1 MTELTEIWKEVN
13 PQNNLVMQRG
23 GNSMG
28 LSHLMN
34 DLKDP
39 EFQKRLSSMKT
50 RQQEYIMTLLRRRG
64 QLIKLPGGGSIIIT
78 GPNLTS
84 FTIPLSL
91 KKKPVDYWTEAE
103 QIWLNMY
110 VFISINDKIDTR
122 VLLLF
127 YISTGNPIRS
137 PFCSWKKRAKTHCV
151 A

>member
-1 MTELTEIWKEVN
+1 MTELTEIWKQVN
-13 PQNNLVMQRG
+13 PQNNQLMQSG
-23 GNSMG
+23 GNGMD

-39 EFQKRLSSMKT
+39 EFQKRLTSMKT

-64 QLIKLPGGGSIIIT
+64 QLITLPDGGSIIIT

-103 QIWLNMY
+103 RIWLNM
-110 VFISINDKIDTR
+110 
-122 VLLLF
+122 
-127 YISTGNPIRS
+127 
-137 PFCSWKKRAKTHCV
+137 
-151 A
+151 

>member
-1 MTELTEIWKEVN
+1 MTELTEIWKQVN
-13 PQNNLVMQRG
+13 PRNNQLMQSG
-23 GNSMG
+23 GNGMD

-39 EFQKRLSSMKT
+39 EFQKRLTSMKT

-64 QLIKLPGGGSIIIT
+64 QLITLPDGGSIIIT

-103 QIWLNMY
+103 RIWLNM
-110 VFISINDKIDTR
+110 
-122 VLLLF
+122 
-127 YISTGNPIRS
+127 
-137 PFCSWKKRAKTHCV
+137 
-151 A
+151 

>member
-13 PQNNLVMQRG
+13 PQNNLVMQPR

-39 EFQKRLSSMKT
+39 EFQKRLTSMKT

-110 VFISINDKIDTR
+110 VFI
-122 VLLLF
+122 L
-127 YISTGNPIRS
+127 
-137 PFCSWKKRAKTHCV
+137 
-151 A
+151 